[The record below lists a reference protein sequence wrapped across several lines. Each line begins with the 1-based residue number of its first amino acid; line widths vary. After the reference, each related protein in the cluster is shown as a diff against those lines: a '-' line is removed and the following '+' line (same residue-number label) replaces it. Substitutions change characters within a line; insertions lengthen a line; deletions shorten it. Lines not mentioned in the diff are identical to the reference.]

1 MEKNVFKKYKWLY
14 LWIVGC
20 ALAVLAVVMFV
31 SRDFGNSIVFYLF
44 GALLIGFTIIRFIP
58 LLKTTRE
65 RWAIAINAIEMFT
78 DFVVGLLMIILTAT
92 TNDTKNLYLFFPF
105 LLGAVLYARG
115 VIYLVEVVFMNTK
128 VEKLKFLVSIIL
140 ITVASVIIG
149 RFNDFSVDSMRY
161 LLLIA
166 FAICSMVSIVGG
178 ITNYNNYRKLY
189 VKVEKKKE
197 KVSETNDAISLP
209 EAENKIIIDENNTN
223 NQQNYVS

>member
-1 MEKNVFKKYKWLY
+1 M
-14 LWIVGC
+14 
-20 ALAVLAVVMFV
+20 
-31 SRDFGNSIVFYLF
+31 
-44 GALLIGFTIIRFIP
+44 
-58 LLKTTRE
+58 
-65 RWAIAINAIEMFT
+65 
-78 DFVVGLLMIILTAT
+78 
-92 TNDTKNLYLFFPF
+92 TKNLYLFFPF

>member
-1 MEKNVFKKYKWLY
+1 MEKNIFKKYKWLY

-20 ALAVLAVVMFV
+20 ALAVLAVIMFV

-44 GALLIGFTIIRFIP
+44 GTLLIGFTIIRFVP

-92 TNDTKNLYLFFPF
+92 SEDTKSLYLLFPF

-115 VIYLVEVVFMNTK
+115 VIYLVEVSFMNTK
-128 VEKLKFLVSIIL
+128 VEKLKFFISIIL

-161 LLLIA
+161 LLLFA
-166 FAICSMVSIVGG
+166 FALCSVISIIGG

-197 KVSETNDAISLP
+197 KTIVSDDAVSLP
-209 EAENKIIIDENNTN
+209 GNENQIIIDENNTN